1 VSLGRI
7 SWTITVAVCVVAAL
21 LLLLNG
27 FSGYAGVLIAVA
39 AAAAVNLA

>member
-1 VSLGRI
+1 MV
-7 SWTITVAVCVVAAL
+7 TVGLCVVAAL
-21 LLLLNG
+21 LLALNG